1 MQPNFLTTS
10 PFFRYAGYA
19 LVLVGFW
26 SFLVWSTLAARPQ
39 CALGHLNTRSAQGPR
54 FLKRRLQGTRVAS
67 SWRSAGRAH
76 EIKVRPLPR
85 AFRRVRHA
93 VSHVSCAHSLP
104 HASSH
109 VQALGLLLPGAVAFL
124 FTISS
129 DGVDAGEVLD
139 SSARGS
145 SRADGL
151 GHVQRWQ
158 RKHGAPESSVLSS
171 RAANDMAEPSS
182 VGDSVGL
189 NSRAADGMAMSD
201 VGTIIIGST
210 VVSSMIGAGSKRDD
224 SCPYPARSAS
234 AATACRAAAAQVY
247 GARQQRPRQQRNRR
261 YGHGQLRQR
270 ERDAREQLAWQ
281 RRSRGSPPDLA
292 RQLRGR
298 RLTSGL
304 TRLVTPPCNLVL
316 VTRCL

>member
-1 MQPNFLTTS
+1 MLVASSRKRHATKFLTTS

-19 LVLVGFW
+19 LVLGR
-26 SFLVWSTLAARPQ
+26 FLVLFGLVHCRGAEN
-39 CALGHLNTRSAQGPR
+39 GHLNTRSAQGPR
-54 FLKRRLQGTRVAS
+54 FLKQRLQGTRVAS

-76 EIKVRPLPR
+76 EIEVRPLPR

-224 SCPYPARSAS
+224 SCPIGISSDGMPSGSGAGVRCSAAAPSAAAQPTVWPWAAS
-234 AATACRAAAAQVY
+234 AARARRPRAACLAAAQ
-247 GARQQRPRQQRNRR
+247 PRIS
-261 YGHGQLRQR
+261 
-270 ERDAREQLAWQ
+270 A
-281 RRSRGSPPDLA
+281 RSRAS
-292 RQLRGR
+292 
-298 RLTSGL
+298 
-304 TRLVTPPCNLVL
+304 
-316 VTRCL
+316 VTRPPPYKRPYKACNPPL

>member
-39 CALGHLNTRSAQGPR
+39 RALGHLNTRSAQGPR

-247 GARQQRPRQQRNRR
+247 GARQQRNRR